1 MKKITALL
9 LAVGLCALLSACSGE
24 SASHARQTQGLAGP
38 WHLDGGKN
46 DASALEQAWERFPG
60 YAEWGAGMEIRSNGQ
75 ISWYIGAESWHG
87 TYTLSGGVLH
97 AQMMSDL
104 RQEERSWDLRV
115 TEEAGTALLEM
126 DDAGMTICWRYG
138 DREDGADGQE

>member
-1 MKKITALL
+1 MEEGRKQWKGEDFDMKKITALL

-60 YAEWGAGMEIRSNGQ
+60 
-75 ISWYIGAESWHG
+75 
-87 TYTLSGGVLH
+87 
-97 AQMMSDL
+97 
-104 RQEERSWDLRV
+104 
-115 TEEAGTALLEM
+115 
-126 DDAGMTICWRYG
+126 
-138 DREDGADGQE
+138 